1 MEAIGKPHKQQLP
14 AGKPFR
20 AAGSHNVEEIA
31 MKKIQ
36 MRQVLLMLSLGV
48 ALLALPAAAQKR
60 MGNGKVMPNYDPATE
75 ITVQGIVEEVL
86 QISGPMEG
94 MGRMH
99 SMGGTHL
106 SLKTD
111 KETLDVHI
119 APSHFLE
126 QSKFAFAKG
135 DQVEIT
141 GSKVKVQ
148 GSEAF
153 LAREVKKG
161 DKALTLRDARGVP
174 RWSMGQ
180 GRP

>member
-1 MEAIGKPHKQQLP
+1 
-14 AGKPFR
+14 
-20 AAGSHNVEEIA
+20 
-31 MKKIQ
+31 
-36 MRQVLLMLSLGV
+36 
-48 ALLALPAAAQKR
+48 
-60 MGNGKVMPNYDPATE
+60 
-75 ITVQGIVEEVL
+75 
-86 QISGPMEG
+86 
-94 MGRMH
+94 
-99 SMGGTHL
+99 MGGTHL

-119 APSHFLE
+119 GPSHFLE

-161 DKALTLRDARGVP
+161 DTRKHEAYIPTPVLMDWVKGRFAGSYHHCMQHANRSYGPIKRRLATAMLRGYVKHHTRLRYVALAKLGLGLSRVVGAAKFVKGY
-174 RWSMGQ
+174 
-180 GRP
+180 